1 MIQGILGGMKTMS
14 VQQVPQQWDD
24 ILRWVAEG
32 EEVEMTQQD
41 RVVARLVPASAAAPD
56 FLTRATAVWGETPPG
71 KPLSAIVSEDRG
83 NAS

>member
-1 MIQGILGGMKTMS
+1 MS
-14 VQQVPQQWDD
+14 VQQVPEQWAD

-41 RVVARLVPASAAAPD
+41 RVVARLVPASAAPD
-56 FLTRATAVWGETPPG
+56 FLARATAVWGERPPG